1 MYRETNLSRRI
12 SIRTV
17 SIAAISTLLFF
28 GVSSE
33 AFGPT
38 PAQAQGAGDLVVAPT
53 RVVLEGRTRS
63 EQLALVNKGSES
75 ATYRITLVNMRMNV
89 DGSVTEIS
97 EPAEGE
103 AFADR
108 LVRYSPRQVTLA
120 PGASQAVR
128 LIARKPKDL
137 APGEYRSHMMF
148 RSVPQVQTQSIEN
161 AASQGSSAVL
171 IPVFGIAIPVIIRH
185 GELDYAVEL
194 NNGSLMPPA
203 KEGDLPRLKF
213 DLNRTGNR
221 SAFGDLSA
229 SVMSGGDE
237 IVLGQIR
244 RLAVYTPNPLRTVT
258 MVLRVPKGVK
268 LSGNNIKLT
277 YKTIPDEGGRLL
289 SETSIAIP

>member
-12 SIRTV
+12 CIRTV
-17 SIAAISTLLFF
+17 SSAIISTLVFF

-33 AFGPT
+33 PFGPNA
-38 PAQAQGAGDLVVAPT
+38 AQAQGAGDLVVAPT
-53 RVVLEGRTRS
+53 RVVLEGRKRS

-75 ATYRITLVNMRMNV
+75 ATYRITLINMRMGV
-89 DGSVTEIS
+89 DGSMVEIS

-103 AFADR
+103 TFADR

-161 AASQGSSAVL
+161 AANQGSSAVL

-185 GELDYAVEL
+185 GELNYAVEL
-194 NNGSLMPPA
+194 SNTALIPPA

-213 DLNRTGNR
+213 DINRTGNR
-221 SAFGDLSA
+221 SAFGDLTA

-244 RLAVYTPNPLRTVT
+244 RLAVYTPNASRTVT
-258 MVLRVPKGVK
+258 MVLRVPNGVQ
-268 LSGNNIKLT
+268 LAGNNLKLT
-277 YKTIPDEGGRLL
+277 YKTIPDEGARLL
-289 SETSIAIP
+289 SETSITLP

>member
-1 MYRETNLSRRI
+1 MYRETNFSRRMC
-12 SIRTV
+12 IRTV
-17 SIAAISTLLFF
+17 SSVVMSTLLFF

-33 AFGPT
+33 VFGPSS
-38 PAQAQGAGDLVVAPT
+38 AQAQGAGDLVVAPT

-63 EQLALVNKGSES
+63 EQLALVNKGSVS
-75 ATYRITLVNMRMNV
+75 ATYRITLINMRMGV
-89 DGSVTEIS
+89 DGSMIEIS

-103 AFADR
+103 AFANR

-128 LIARKPKDL
+128 LIARKPKNL

-161 AASQGSSAVL
+161 AANEGSSATL

-194 NNGSLMPPA
+194 SDTSLISPA

-221 SAFGDLSA
+221 SAFGDLTA

-237 IVLGQIR
+237 VVLGQIR
-244 RLAVYTPNPLRTVT
+244 RLAVYTPNASRTVE

-268 LSGNNIKLT
+268 LAGNNLKLT
-277 YKTIPDEGGRLL
+277 YKTIPDEGARLL
-289 SETSIAIP
+289 SETSITLP

>member
-33 AFGPT
+33 PFGPNI
-38 PAQAQGAGDLVVAPT
+38 AQAQGAGDLVVAPT

-63 EQLALVNKGSES
+63 QQLALVNKGAES
-75 ATYRITLVNMRMNV
+75 ATYRITIINMRMGEN
-89 DGSVTEIS
+89 GSMTEIS

-108 LVRYSPRQVTLA
+108 LVRYSPRQITLA

-161 AASQGSSAVL
+161 AANQGSSAVL

-185 GELDYAVEL
+185 GELEYAVEL
-194 NNGSLMPPA
+194 SNGSLMPPV

-213 DLNRTGNR
+213 DLSRTGNR

-237 IVLGQIR
+237 VILGQIR
-244 RLAVYTPNPLRTVT
+244 RLAVYTPNPSRTVE
-258 MVLRVPKGVK
+258 MILRVPEGVK
-268 LSGNNIKLT
+268 LAGNNIKLT
-277 YKTIPDEGGRLL
+277 YKTIPDEGARLL
-289 SETSIAIP
+289 SETSIAVP